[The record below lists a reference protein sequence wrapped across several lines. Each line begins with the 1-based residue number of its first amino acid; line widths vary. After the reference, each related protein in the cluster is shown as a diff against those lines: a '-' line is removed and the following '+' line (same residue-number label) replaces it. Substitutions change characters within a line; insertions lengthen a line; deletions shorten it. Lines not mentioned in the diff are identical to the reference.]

1 MQLRKRAVMA
11 RYDYDDE
18 HTPESDDQDADE
30 YPRRSPD
37 YPPARRDSLMQRRL
51 RAARGEEAEP
61 EVYEDDYTPPPRYAR
76 ARSTFPPAYSSGN
89 GCASA
94 VLYLVLG
101 GVAIVLAV
109 LLFGRQLVSSFVPNV
124 PQQIRQ
130 VVATPTTTI
139 RDRGG
144 TIVQIRSLNRLET
157 QSFSV
162 ERVVEAKVERG
173 NPLDLVLGDRLLLI
187 ASGEVVAGVDLSK
200 LKDSDVTIS
209 QDGKSITLKLPPSE
223 IFSKSLNNDRTRVY
237 DRQQGLLAP
246 ENKDLETQARVS
258 AEAEILNAA
267 CEGNVMQKAADD
279 AQRSMEQ
286 FLRLLDFERVTVTSS
301 AGPCVAPVGGAPAA
315 GTPTTP

>member
-1 MQLRKRAVMA
+1 MA

-61 EVYEDDYTPPPRYAR
+61 EVYEADYTPPPRYAR
-76 ARSTFPPAYSSGN
+76 ARATFPHAYSSGN

-109 LLFGRQLVSSFVPNV
+109 LLFGRQLVNSFVPNV
-124 PQQIRQ
+124 PQQVRQ
-130 VVATPTTTI
+130 LVATPTTTL

-144 TIVQIRSLNRLET
+144 TILQIRNLSRLET

-173 NPLDLVLGDRLLLI
+173 NPLDLLLSDRLLLI
-187 ASGEVVAGVDLSK
+187 ASGDVIAGVDLAK
-200 LKDSDVTIS
+200 LKDSDVTITP
-209 QDGKSITLKLPPSE
+209 DGKTITLRLPPSE

-237 DRQQGLLAP
+237 DRQTGIFAS
-246 ENKDLETQARVS
+246 ENKDLETQARS
-258 AEAEILNAA
+258 AAEGEILQAA
-267 CEGNVMQKAADD
+267 CEGGVMQKAADE
-279 AQRSMEQ
+279 AKRSVEQ
-286 FLRLLDFERVTVTSS
+286 FVRLLDFEVVNVIGT
-301 AGPCVAPVGGAPAA
+301 AGPCTAPGGSGAPLA
-315 GTPTTP
+315 TPTP

>member
-1 MQLRKRAVMA
+1 MT
-11 RYDYDDE
+11 RYDDDRPRRRDDDYDDY
-18 HTPESDDQDADE
+18 PQRPSDA
-30 YPRRSPD
+30 PR
-37 YPPARRDSLMQRRL
+37 ARRDSLIDRRL
-51 RAARGEEAEP
+51 RHARGEAT
-61 EVYEDDYTPPPRYAR
+61 DDDFFDDEEYVPPPRYSRAQAR
-76 ARSTFPPAYSSGN
+76 GLPAYNSG

-94 VLYLVLG
+94 VLYVILG
-101 GVAIVLAV
+101 GIAVVIVL
-109 LLFGRQLVSSFVPNV
+109 LLAGQQLIKSFVPNV
-124 PQQIRQ
+124 PQQVRQ
-130 VVATPTTTI
+130 IVATPTTTI

-144 TIVQIRSLNRLET
+144 TILQIRGLNRLET

-209 QDGKSITLKLPPSE
+209 QDGKSVTLKLPPSE

-237 DRQQGLLAP
+237 DRQQGILAP

-258 AEAEILNAA
+258 AEAEILAAA
-267 CEGNVMQKAADD
+267 CEGNIMQKAADE
-279 AQRSMEQ
+279 AKRSMEQ
-286 FLRLLDFERVTVTSS
+286 FLRQLDFENVTVTSS
-301 AGPCVAPVGGAPAA
+301 AGPCVAPGSGAAPS

>member
-1 MQLRKRAVMA
+1 MA
-11 RYDYDDE
+11 RYDDDRPRRRDDDDYDDY
-18 HTPESDDQDADE
+18 PNRPSD
-30 YPRRSPD
+30 
-37 YPPARRDSLMQRRL
+37 
-51 RAARGEEAEP
+51 
-61 EVYEDDYTPPPRYAR
+61 TAR
-76 ARSTFPPAYSSGN
+76 ARSDSLMDRRLRHARGEGDDDFFDEEEYAPPPRSSRARSSPLPSYNSSG
-89 GCASA
+89 CAN
-94 VLYLVLG
+94 VLLYVILG
-101 GVAIVLAV
+101 GIAVVVVFLLAGQQ
-109 LLFGRQLVSSFVPNV
+109 LLKSFVPNV